1 MRLRCRN
8 CGREYPLEPLY
19 VCEFCFGPLEVE
31 YDYDRLVREWSR
43 REVESGPASMWRY
56 RPLLPFTGEEP
67 CDIGTG
73 FTPLLRAENL
83 GRALGLKN
91 LYLKNDSVNP
101 TFSFKDRVV
110 SVAISQ
116 ARLFGFEVVGCA
128 STGNLAASVAAHAAR
143 AGMSC
148 FVFIPVGLE
157 RGKVMNTA
165 VYGPRLITV
174 RGNYDDVNRLCI
186 EIADRYRWAFLNIN
200 LRPYYAEGS
209 KTLAFEV
216 AEQLGWTLPQ
226 HVVVP
231 IAGGS
236 LLTKVDKGFRE
247 LVRLGWVE
255 DAPYR
260 IHGAQAEGCAPVVRA
275 FLEGKEEVS
284 PVRPQTIAKSL
295 AIGNPADGYYALRV
309 IRRTGGKG
317 VAVTDA
323 EIVEAIGLLARTEG
337 IFTETAGGVTIAALR
352 RLAGEGAIGPEE
364 VVVALITGNGLK
376 TLEALEGTVP
386 ESFPEIDPHLRAFRE
401 LYEAMHARAIA

>member
-31 YDYDRLVREWSR
+31 YDYERLALEWPRERIS
-43 REVESGPASMWRY
+43 SGPRGMWRY
-56 RPLLPFTGEEP
+56 RPLLPFTGDEP

-73 FTPLLRAENL
+73 FTPLVRARNL
-83 GRALGLKN
+83 GRLLGLEN

-116 ARLFGFEVVGCA
+116 ARAFGFQVVGCA

-148 FVFIPVGLE
+148 FVFIPAGLE
-157 RGKVMNTA
+157 RGKVVNTA
-165 VYGPRLITV
+165 VYGPHLITV

-186 EIADRYRWAFLNIN
+186 EIADRYQWAFLNIN

-216 AEQLGWTLPQ
+216 AEQLGWVIPH

-247 LVRLGWVE
+247 LIRLGWVE
-255 DAPYR
+255 ERDCR

-275 FLEGKEEVS
+275 FLEGKEEIT
-284 PVRPQTIAKSL
+284 PVRPRTVAKSL
-295 AIGNPADGYYALRV
+295 AIGNPADGYYALKT
-309 IRRTGGKG
+309 IRRTGGRG
-317 VAVTDA
+317 VAVTDE
-323 EIVEAIGLLARTEG
+323 EIVEAMGLLARTEG

-352 RLAGEGAIGPEE
+352 RLAEEGVIGSRE
-364 VVVALITGNGLK
+364 VVVAFITGNGLK
-376 TLEALEGTVP
+376 TLEALESALP
-386 ESFPEIDPHLRAFRE
+386 ESFPEIEPHLKAFRE
-401 LYEAMHARAIA
+401 LYETSYARAIA